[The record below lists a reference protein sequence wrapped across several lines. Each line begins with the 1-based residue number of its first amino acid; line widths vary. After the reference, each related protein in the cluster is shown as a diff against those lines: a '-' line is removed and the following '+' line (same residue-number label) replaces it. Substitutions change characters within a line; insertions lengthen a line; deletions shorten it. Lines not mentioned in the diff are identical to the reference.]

1 MWTGCI
7 GTLTPG
13 ISIGTFTSKV
23 IAKPRS
29 PEPKVPTKSG
39 SDSLQGQAA
48 VSLGRA
54 NPEGA
59 TADPGIEF
67 PYGLMRRAPSDISM
81 FTCGTELLW
90 VRSRKPAG
98 QLAAGLARLP
108 GMDRKVAYCHP

>member
-13 ISIGTFTSKV
+13 ISIGTSISKV
-23 IAKPRS
+23 IAKPQS

-39 SDSLQGQAA
+39 SSSLCSQAA
-48 VSLGRA
+48 GSLRRDD
-54 NPEGA
+54 PEGA

-67 PYGLMRRAPSDISM
+67 PYGLMRRASSSISM

-90 VRSRKPAG
+90 V
-98 QLAAGLARLP
+98 
-108 GMDRKVAYCHP
+108 